1 MKNIRSRKGVTVM
14 EVVIA
19 LVIITAIS
27 AVSLSMIVISH
38 DVEAKAESAITAKNA
53 AENAVECYR
62 FAKSYAQEVISNSVT
77 PIPIATL
84 FPQMFFEYLGK
95 TGDYRVGTMV
105 DGVFTESQSDPL
117 LMAAVEV
124 NASSAFRLVAN
135 GCTITVTQQ
144 YDAGE
149 LIGITFVAE
158 RGGEEIYHFTY
169 PEGGAS
175 Q

>member
-1 MKNIRSRKGVTVM
+1 MKNIRSRKGVTIM

-62 FAKSYAQEVISNSVT
+62 FAKSYAQELVT
-77 PIPIATL
+77 NPMEPIPIADV
-84 FPQMFFEYLGK
+84 FPQVFYTYLGK
-95 TGDYRVGTMV
+95 TGAYTAGTMV
-105 DGVFTESQSDPL
+105 DDVFTSNQSGV
-117 LMAAVEV
+117 AVDKNSV
-124 NASSAFRLVAN
+124 FRLVTN
-135 GCTITVTQQ
+135 GCIITITQNFTDSNLNGFTFIAK
-144 YDAGE
+144 DAK
-149 LIGITFVAE
+149 
-158 RGGEEIYHFTY
+158 GEEIYSFNY
-169 PEGGAS
+169 PGGAS